1 MTAAAPRPPAPP
13 APPDPPA
20 RTSWREADRLAALR
34 RYGILDAEAQFDDFV
49 KIAAQICDAP
59 IAVVNFIDEHRQWFA
74 AELGLGVRETPLDVS
89 ICAHAILQPGVFVVP
104 DLTQDRRFDGNPLV
118 TGDPRLRFYGGA
130 LLETAAG
137 LPLGTMCV
145 LDYQAR
151 PQGLTEHQAFALQ
164 ALARQIMAQLEMRI
178 LVAEKELLV
187 REAHHRVSNSL
198 QMVQSILTLQ
208 AGKAGDSEAGF
219 LLHDSAARVQAFAE
233 MHRHLYKSGA
243 GIDVGLADYLGRIID
258 QQNAALGSASGGRRV
273 VLSADQ
279 ARWPAAD
286 AQAIGLVVL
295 ELVANAIKHGQGVVS
310 VTVGSAC
317 GRLQLSV
324 ADEGTGLPAA
334 FDPAAGMGLGMVIL
348 GGLVSARGGEIA
360 VDRSRAQTRFVVTLA
375 TPAEA

>member
-1 MTAAAPRPPAPP
+1 MT
-13 APPDPPA
+13 
-20 RTSWREADRLAALR
+20 WREADRLAALR
-34 RYGILDAEAQFDDFV
+34 RYGILDDAEAHFDDFV

-104 DLTQDRRFDGNPLV
+104 DLTQDRRFDRNPLV

-145 LDYQAR
+145 LDYEAR
-151 PQGLTEHQAFALQ
+151 PQGLTEHQSFALQ
-164 ALARQIMAQLEMRI
+164 ALARQIMAQLDMRI
-178 LVAEKELLV
+178 LVAEKDLLV

-208 AGKAGDSEAGF
+208 AGKAGDAAAGF
-219 LLHDSAARVQAFAE
+219 LLHDSASRVQAFAE
-233 MHRHLYKSGA
+233 MHRHLYLAGA

-258 QQNAALGSASGGRRV
+258 QQNAALGSATGGRRV

-286 AQAIGLVVL
+286 AQAIGLIVL
-295 ELVANAIKHGQGVVS
+295 ELVANAIKHGEGEVR
-310 VTVGSAC
+310 VTIAGAD
-317 GRLQLSV
+317 GRVDLAV
-324 ADEGTGLPAA
+324 EDDGTGLSPDY
-334 FDPAAGMGLGMVIL
+334 DPAGGAGLGMVIVS
-348 GGLVSARGGEIA
+348 GLVGVRGGEIQ
-360 VDRSRAQTRFVVTLA
+360 VDRSRPHTRFIASLDTSA
-375 TPAEA
+375 MA